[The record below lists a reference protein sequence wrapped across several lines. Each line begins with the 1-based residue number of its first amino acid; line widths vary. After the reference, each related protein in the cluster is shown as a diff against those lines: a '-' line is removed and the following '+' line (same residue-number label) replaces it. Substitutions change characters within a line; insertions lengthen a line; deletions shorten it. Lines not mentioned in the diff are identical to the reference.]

1 MGLRRGCG
9 SRLLAGFVGCGL
21 CAGLG
26 ALDVIPTAQR
36 SDAVQLSSKILPLS
50 SATPSENRVGSLT
63 YRGGLEIT
71 SADARFGGWSGLL
84 VSADGSHLLSQSDE
98 GHWLRAR
105 LSYAKSGNLAGIADA
120 QLADMQGADGA
131 PLKSKL
137 EADAESLAALTEKG
151 PDGQVGVS
159 FERDARVWRY
169 DLSGSL
175 ETPATNI
182 PTPDDIKTLDFNSG
196 LEGLTRIAPN
206 TLLAVAEIPQIRGE
220 DHSAWMIPISGQ
232 KPGTHFARLSVK
244 HHNPYEISDAA
255 MSPSGRSLYLL
266 ERHYFGPF
274 RGVVVAV
281 RRIDASTIKPA
292 ARLDGPEIARFTMH
306 ENIDNMEGLALRRDT
321 SGRTLLYMI
330 SDDNYN
336 LMLQRTVLLMFEVE
350 DDPRS

>member
-1 MGLRRGCG
+1 M
-9 SRLLAGFVGCGL
+9 
-21 CAGLG
+21 
-26 ALDVIPTAQR
+26 ALIPSPQR
-36 SDAVQLSSKILPLS
+36 SDAVQLSAKILPLS

-71 SADARFGGWSGLL
+71 SPDARFGGWSGLL

-105 LSYAKSGNLAGIADA
+105 LSYDRLGNLAGIADA
-120 QLADMQGADGA
+120 QLVDMRGADGA

-137 EADAESLAALTEKG
+137 EADAESLAALTDKG
-151 PDGQVGVS
+151 PDGPVAVS
-159 FERDARVWRY
+159 FEREARVWRY
-169 DLSGSL
+169 DLSRSL

-206 TLLAVAEIPQIRGE
+206 TLFAVAETPLVRGE
-220 DHSAWMIPISGQ
+220 DHSAWLIPISGQ
-232 KPGTHFARLSVK
+232 KTGAHFGRLSIQ
-244 HHNPYEISDAA
+244 HHDPYEISDAA

-266 ERHYFGPF
+266 ERHYFGPL

-281 RRIDASTIKPA
+281 RRIETSTIKSG
-292 ARLDGPEIARFTMH
+292 ARLDGREIAHFSMH
-306 ENIDNMEGLALRRDT
+306 ENIDNMEGLALRR
-321 SGRTLLYMI
+321 GRNGKTLLYMI

-336 LMLQRTVLLMFEVE
+336 LMLQRTVFLMFEVE
-350 DDPRS
+350 DDPGS